1 MSSIEKMELVN
12 IVGLLKYLDDTLIQC
27 IRSGVFHIEQSSQ
40 IAEESGAAG
49 FVNLHEQNPYKD
61 LLKQIIS
68 IDLDGYK
75 LHEADTAP
83 AAGMTDQEM
92 KDYIADMHMRCS
104 AFSTQ
109 IAQYTD
115 YIAERTQALKQLEH
129 LQGMNVDLQK
139 LFQCSHIA
147 IRFGKLP
154 SDSYLK
160 LSYYQEKTFL
170 FLPYDDDGE
179 YRWGFYFAPK
189 DSITE
194 TDEIM
199 RSLFFERIWM
209 PDFVTGTPEQATN
222 DLKADL
228 ESAQTE
234 LYEAHKAQQELLAR
248 ESEKINAVFCK
259 VKFLYEK
266 FKLRSFASVYR
277 DKFYLVGFIPAKEKD
292 RFKKLF
298 ADIPD
303 VSIIC
308 KPPETASHIETPVK
322 LKNNF
327 FTRPFSMFVEMYG
340 LPRYNGFNPT
350 GLVAITYTILF
361 GIMFGDLGHGLVV
374 SLFGFLFYKKTKNQ
388 LGAILARIGLSSA
401 FFGLIFGSVFGFEHA
416 LDPLYHAIGLA
427 HKPIEVMENI
437 NLILFGA
444 IGIGVV
450 LILISIVI
458 NTILNLKK
466 KDYTEALFGN
476 NGLFGLIFFGAILFM
491 LVGTMFL
498 KINLVKPWYIL
509 LFLVLPIVIMFFR
522 EPLGC
527 LMEHKKYH
535 VESVG
540 DFIASNF
547 FEVFE
552 FLLSYATNTL
562 SFVRIGGFVFSH
574 AGMMSV
580 VLMLSKTASAGASP
594 IIIVLGNL
602 FVIGMEGVLAAIQVL
617 RLEFYE
623 IFSRFYTESDGK
635 AFTPVSISYDP
646 VVE

>member
-1 MSSIEKMELVN
+1 M
-12 IVGLLKYLDDTLIQC
+12 
-27 IRSGVFHIEQSSQ
+27 
-40 IAEESGAAG
+40 
-49 FVNLHEQNPYKD
+49 
-61 LLKQIIS
+61 
-68 IDLDGYK
+68 
-75 LHEADTAP
+75 
-83 AAGMTDQEM
+83 
-92 KDYIADMHMRCS
+92 
-104 AFSTQ
+104 
-109 IAQYTD
+109 
-115 YIAERTQALKQLEH
+115 
-129 LQGMNVDLQK
+129 
-139 LFQCSHIA
+139 
-147 IRFGKLP
+147 
-154 SDSYLK
+154 
-160 LSYYQEKTFL
+160 
-170 FLPYDDDGE
+170 
-179 YRWGFYFAPK
+179 
-189 DSITE
+189 
-194 TDEIM
+194 
-199 RSLFFERIWM
+199 
-209 PDFVTGTPEQATN
+209 
-222 DLKADL
+222 
-228 ESAQTE
+228 
-234 LYEAHKAQQELLAR
+234 
-248 ESEKINAVFCK
+248 
-259 VKFLYEK
+259 
-266 FKLRSFASVYR
+266 
-277 DKFYLVGFIPAKEKD
+277 
-292 RFKKLF
+292 
-298 ADIPD
+298 
-303 VSIIC
+303 
-308 KPPETASHIETPVK
+308 
-322 LKNNF
+322 
-327 FTRPFSMFVEMYG
+327 
-340 LPRYNGFNPT
+340 
-350 GLVAITYTILF
+350 
-361 GIMFGDLGHGLVV
+361 V

-580 VLMLSKTASAGASP
+580 VMMLSKTASAGASP

-646 VVE
+646 IVE